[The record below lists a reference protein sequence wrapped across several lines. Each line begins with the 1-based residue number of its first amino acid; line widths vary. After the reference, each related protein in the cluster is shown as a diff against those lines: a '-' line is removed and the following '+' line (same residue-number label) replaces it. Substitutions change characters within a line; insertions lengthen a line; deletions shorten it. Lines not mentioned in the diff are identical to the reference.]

1 MSKLSCLHDKTLEFE
16 TLINM
21 RDRRFLIS
29 FRGYRKRKL
38 WLGTEGAEDDI
49 KSDFTEYH

>member
-1 MSKLSCLHDKTLEFE
+1 MGNRQIPIGIGITAAIHIILGNGERE
-16 TLINM
+16 
-21 RDRRFLIS
+21 
-29 FRGYRKRKL
+29 L